1 MTKKLKIKK
10 KDLDLL
16 VYDFDGVLTD
26 NKVLV
31 FDDGREAVWC
41 NRADGLAI
49 HYLKK
54 AGIPQLILSM
64 ETNAVVTSRAKKL
77 GIPVLSGIEEKE
89 IVLKKYC
96 DEQKYA
102 LNRTL
107 YVGND
112 VNDLEI
118 MKIVKYPLAPQD
130 AHPQVKKIARFVTK
144 AKGGDGVI
152 KEIFDRLIQE

>member
-1 MTKKLKIKK
+1 MAKKFTIKK

-31 FDDGREAVWC
+31 FDDGTEAVWC

-64 ETNAVVTSRAKKL
+64 ETNPVVATRAKKL
-77 GIPVLSGIEEKE
+77 GIPVLSGIEEKK
-89 IVLKKYC
+89 IVLEKYC
-96 DEQKYA
+96 REKNYA
-102 LNRTL
+102 LSRTL

-112 VNDLEI
+112 INDLET
-118 MKIVKYPLAPQD
+118 MQLVQYPIAPQD
-130 AHPQVKKIARFVTK
+130 AHPRVKRIAKYITAV
-144 AKGGDGVI
+144 KGGDGVI
-152 KEIFDRLIQE
+152 KEIFDKLIQQ